1 MCENLIDGVG
11 GLVKVFCGR
20 NTGVLLLLDEN
31 EEDDDDEIDDDDYPL
46 VQC

>member
-11 GLVKVFCGR
+11 GLMKVFCGR

-31 EEDDDDEIDDDDYPL
+31 EEEDDDEIDDDDTL
-46 VQC
+46 

>member
-31 EEDDDDEIDDDDYPL
+31 EEDDDDEIDDDDTL
-46 VQC
+46 